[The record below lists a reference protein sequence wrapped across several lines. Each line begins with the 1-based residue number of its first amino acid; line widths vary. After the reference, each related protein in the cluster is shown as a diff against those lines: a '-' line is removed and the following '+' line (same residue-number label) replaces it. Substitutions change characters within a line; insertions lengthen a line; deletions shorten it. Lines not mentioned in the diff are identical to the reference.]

1 MKYTLKHK
9 RPQIKLTFSLEE
21 TEELI
26 LALEHLHY
34 CADCNPEYRKILDET
49 LTELDEAH
57 VELTGI

>member
-1 MKYTLKHK
+1 MKHTLKYK
-9 RPQIKLTFSLEE
+9 RPQIKLTLSLEE

-26 LALEHLHY
+26 SALEHVLSG
-34 CADCNPEYRKILDET
+34 ADCDPEYRKILDET